1 MASSPFNHPIE
12 ENGVYFF
19 PPDPVPPPIDDRY
32 QKILE
37 NANRRADSNQTVISG
52 EYTDEVLTAKMLQ
65 YCIRMLHAD
74 GWVSCS
80 ALRRHETDISSTLQ
94 L

>member
-1 MASSPFNHPIE
+1 MYTSCPQILFHLPWTTDIE
-12 ENGVYFF
+12 
-19 PPDPVPPPIDDRY
+19 
-32 QKILE
+32 KILE
-37 NANRRADSNQTVISG
+37 DANRRADSNQTVISG
-52 EYTDEVLTAKMLQ
+52 EYTDEVLTAKML
-65 YCIRMLHAD
+65 HAD